1 MYCARTETNVRPPIF
16 FWGTQNGTHQQTT
29 TEQNNKNNMT
39 TYSISKCVLGDIYVQ
54 EGMPPRKNVYG
65 PLEKGVTFV
74 DYNFDSASTIVGE
87 QVRLVVHYGQ
97 HEIVHKSQVNA
108 MAEGRIHN
116 VVVKVQKTRGLTT
129 TAIAEDGTTYAWT
142 TDTYKNTQTL
152 TKGLDRLIGEEVEVC
167 ALKFSI
173 EINQGNFVFQYNES
187 GEIQDDLSR
196 LLAVPT
202 GLRGDLIDP
211 NTSGS
216 EVDFDEELEYISDS
230 GEGKALK
237 NKKRK
242 RPSPAPRRLSAPAED
257 GYVSLSDS
265 E

>member
-1 MYCARTETNVRPPIF
+1 MS
-16 FWGTQNGTHQQTT
+16 
-29 TEQNNKNNMT
+29 T
-39 TYSISKCVLGDIYVQ
+39 TYGISKCVLGDIYVQ
-54 EGMPPRKNVYG
+54 EGMPFLKNRFG

-97 HEIVHKSQVNA
+97 HEIVHNSQVNA

-116 VVVKVQKTRGLTT
+116 VVVKVKKRTTRGLTT
-129 TAIAEDGTTYAWT
+129 TAIAGDGTTYAW
-142 TDTYKNTQTL
+142 KENTFKQIKTL
-152 TKGLDRLIGEEVEVC
+152 TKGPNQLIGEEVEVC
-167 ALKFSI
+167 ALKFSMDV
-173 EINQGNFVFQYNES
+173 NQGNFVFQYNES

-216 EVDFDEELEYISDS
+216 EVEFDEELEYISDS

-242 RPSPAPRRLSAPAED
+242 RPSSAPRLSAPAD
-257 GYVSLSDS
+257 GYVSLSDDS